1 MISVEEFSFGNLW
14 SFRDVQTLNMSAAK
28 IKSKNSR
35 LDTVNLIPVE
45 NGLSLLKSKAIY
57 GANASGK
64 SNVIKALGVF
74 IRIINTSVKDER
86 VLGIID
92 PFMLSTET
100 EDKPTFFQLVFRLEG
115 IRYRYGF
122 ETDDKSIESE
132 WLFST
137 PSKRE
142 QPLFIREKSQLI
154 EINQT
159 HFPEGQKSI
168 DLVGNDGGGQIFRN
182 NSLFLTSL
190 ASFGFGKLS
199 KRIIEA
205 ISSISIISGLGHQG
219 MYSYAGESLND
230 LEKKRFILDFLQKGD
245 SGIED
250 VYAMDMNSMDL
261 SEGLNDDAQNESK
274 KRKLIV
280 SSRTRFDQNRQAIG
294 KTHLSFGFQESEGT
308 QKMFE
313 LSPFIYAAL
322 KQGTPLVIDEFDAR
336 FHPLLTKKIV
346 ELFNS
351 ESNKGSQLIFIT
363 HDTNLLS
370 ADLLRRDQIDFVEKD
385 RYGASHLYT
394 LVEIKGVRNDASFEK
409 DYIQGK
415 YGAIPF
421 LGDFT
426 SLSDF
431 DYAEEDKSYQGH

>member
-1 MISVEEFSFGNLW
+1 MIEEFTFGNFW
-14 SFRDVQTLNMSAAK
+14 SFKDMQTLNMTAAK

-35 LDTVNLIPVE
+35 LDTVNLIPVDE
-45 NGLSLLKSKAIY
+45 DLGLLKSKAIY

-64 SNVIKALGVF
+64 SIVVKALDTF
-74 IRIINTSVKDER
+74 IRIINDSVKNEK
-86 VLGIID
+86 VLGMID

-100 EDKPTFFQLVFRLEG
+100 EDKPTFFQLIFRMEG
-115 IRYRYGF
+115 IRFRYGF
-122 ETDDKSIESE
+122 EADSKSIKAE

-137 PSKRE
+137 PSIRE
-142 QPLFIREKSQLI
+142 QPLFIREENQII

-168 DLVGNDGGGQIFRN
+168 DLAGDDGGGQIFRG

-190 ASFGFGKLS
+190 ASFGFGKVS

-205 ISSISIISGLGHQG
+205 ITSIAIINGLGHQG
-219 MYSYAGESLND
+219 MYSYAGDSLSD
-230 LEKKRFILDFLQKGD
+230 LAKKKFILEFLKKGD
-245 SGIED
+245 LGIED
-250 VYAMDMNSMDL
+250 LYPVDLNRVDLPEDL
-261 SEGLNDDAQNESK
+261 SDDEKQDLKSK
-274 KRKLIV
+274 KVII
-280 SSRTRFDQNRQAIG
+280 STRTKFDDNQTAIG
-294 KTHLSFGFQESEGT
+294 KGEFSFGFQESEGT

-313 LSPFIYAAL
+313 LSPFIYRAL
-322 KQGTPLVIDEFDAR
+322 KEGTPLIIDEFDAR

-351 ESNKGSQLIFIT
+351 DGNKRSQLIFTT

-421 LGDFT
+421 LGDFS
-426 SLSDF
+426 SLIHF
-431 DYAEEDKSYQGH
+431 E

>member
-1 MISVEEFSFGNLW
+1 MIEEFTFGNFW
-14 SFRDVQTLNMSAAK
+14 SFKDMQTLNMTAAK

-35 LDTVNLIPVE
+35 LDTVNLIPVDE
-45 NGLSLLKSKAIY
+45 DLGLLKSKAIY

-74 IRIINTSVKDER
+74 IRIINNSLKDEK
-86 VLGIID
+86 VLGMID
-92 PFMLSTET
+92 SFMLSTET
-100 EDKPTFFQLVFRLEG
+100 EDKPTFFQLIFRLDG

-122 ETDDKSIESE
+122 EADDKSFKSE

-137 PSKRE
+137 PGKRE
-142 QPLFIREKSQLI
+142 QSLFIREENQLI

-168 DLVGNDGGGQIFRN
+168 DLAGSDNGEQIFRS

-190 ASFGFGKLS
+190 ASFGFGKVS

-205 ISSISIISGLGHQG
+205 ISSISIINGLGHQG
-219 MYSYAGESLND
+219 MYSYAGDSLND
-230 LEKKRFILDFLQKGD
+230 VDKKKFILDFLKKGD
-245 SGIED
+245 FGIED
-250 VYAMDMNSMDL
+250 VYTVDMNNVNLVEDL
-261 SEGLNDDAQNESK
+261 PDEAKQDLKDK
-274 KRKLIV
+274 KMIV
-280 SSRTRFDQNRQAIG
+280 SSRTKFNQNQEATG
-294 KTHLSFGFQESEGT
+294 KSHLSFGFQESEGT

-322 KQGTPLVIDEFDAR
+322 KQGTTLIIDEFDAR

-351 ESNKGSQLIFIT
+351 DGNKTSQLIFTT

-421 LGDFT
+421 LGDFS
-426 SLSDF
+426 SLTDF
-431 DYAEEDKSYQGH
+431 E

>member
-1 MISVEEFSFGNLW
+1 MIEEFSFGNFW
-14 SFRDVQTLNMSAAK
+14 SFKDMQTLNMGAAK
-28 IKSKNSR
+28 IKSKNLR
-35 LDTVNLIPVE
+35 LDTINLIPVDE
-45 NGLSLLKSKAIY
+45 ELSLLKSKAIY

-64 SNVIKALGVF
+64 SNVIKALGLF
-74 IRIINTSVKDER
+74 IRIINNSVKDEK
-86 VLGIID
+86 VLGMID
-92 PFMLSTET
+92 PFMLSSET
-100 EDKPTFFQLVFRLEG
+100 DNKPTFFQMIFRLEG
-115 IRYRYGF
+115 VRYRYGF
-122 ETDDKSIESE
+122 EADDLSVKSE

-137 PSKRE
+137 PNKRE
-142 QPLFIREKSQLI
+142 QSLFIRDENELI

-168 DLVGNDGGGQIFRN
+168 DLAGGDGGGQIFRA

-190 ASFGFGKLS
+190 ASFGFGKVS

-205 ISSISIISGLGHQG
+205 ISSISIINGLGHQG
-219 MYSYAGESLND
+219 MYSYAGDSLND
-230 LEKKRFILDFLQKGD
+230 LEKKKFILDFLKKGD
-245 SGIED
+245 LGIED
-250 VYAMDMNSMDL
+250 VYAMDMNSVDL
-261 SEGLNDDAQNESK
+261 PENLTDDAKQDLK
-274 KRKLIV
+274 KKKMIV
-280 SSRTRFDQNRQAIG
+280 SSRIRFDQNQQIAG
-294 KTHLSFGFQESEGT
+294 KSHLSFAFQESEGT

-351 ESNKGSQLIFIT
+351 EGNKKSQLIFIT

-421 LGDFT
+421 LGDFST
-426 SLSDF
+426 LTDF
-431 DYAEEDKSYQGH
+431 E

>member
-1 MISVEEFSFGNLW
+1 MIEEFSFGNFW
-14 SFRDVQTLNMSAAK
+14 SFKDMQTLNMTAAK

-35 LDTVNLIPVE
+35 LDTVNLIPVDE
-45 NGLSLLKSKAIY
+45 DLSLLKSKAIY

-64 SNVIKALGVF
+64 SNVIKALGAF
-74 IRIINTSVKDER
+74 IRIINDSVKNEKM
-86 VLGIID
+86 LGIID

-100 EDKPTFFQLVFRLEG
+100 DNKPTFFQLIFRLDG
-115 IRYRYGF
+115 IRHRYGF
-122 ETDDKSIESE
+122 EADDKSFKSE

-137 PSKRE
+137 PGIRE
-142 QPLFIREKSQLI
+142 QPLFIREENQLI

-168 DLVGNDGGGQIFRN
+168 DLAGSDNGEQIFRS

-190 ASFGFGKLS
+190 ASFGFGKVS

-205 ISSISIISGLGHQG
+205 ISSISIINGLGHQG
-219 MYSYAGESLND
+219 MYSYAGDSLND
-230 LEKKRFILDFLQKGD
+230 VDKKKFILDFLKKGD
-245 SGIED
+245 LGIED
-250 VYAMDMNSMDL
+250 VYTVDMNNVNLAEDL
-261 SEGLNDDAQNESK
+261 PDEAKQDLKDK
-274 KRKLIV
+274 KMIV
-280 SSRTRFDQNRQAIG
+280 SSRTKFNQNQEATG
-294 KTHLSFGFQESEGT
+294 KSHLSFGFQESEGT

-322 KQGTPLVIDEFDAR
+322 KQGTTLIIDEFDAR

-351 ESNKGSQLIFIT
+351 EGNKKSQLIFTT

-385 RYGASHLYT
+385 RFGASHLYT

-421 LGDFT
+421 LGDFS
-426 SLSDF
+426 SLTDF
-431 DYAEEDKSYQGH
+431 E

>member
-1 MISVEEFSFGNLW
+1 MIEEFSFGNFW
-14 SFRDVQTLNMSAAK
+14 SFKDMQTLNMSAAK
-28 IKSKNSR
+28 IKSKNTQ
-35 LDTVNLIPVE
+35 LDKMNVIPIGDDL
-45 NGLSLLKSKAIY
+45 NLLKSKAIY

-74 IRIINTSVKDER
+74 IRIINTSVKDES

-100 EDKPTFFQLVFRLEG
+100 DDKPTFFQLIFRIDG

-122 ETDDKSIESE
+122 EADDKSIKSE

-137 PSKRE
+137 PNQRE
-142 QPLFIREKSQLI
+142 QPLFIRDKNQLI

-159 HFPEGQKSI
+159 HFQEGQKSI
-168 DLVGNDGGGQIFRN
+168 DLAGSEGDGQIFRN

-190 ASFGFGKLS
+190 ASFGFGKKS
-199 KRIIEA
+199 KRVIEA
-205 ISSISIISGLGHQG
+205 ISSISIINGLGHQG
-219 MYSYAGESLND
+219 MYNYAGDSLND
-230 LEKKRFILDFLQKGD
+230 LKKKRFILDFLKKGD
-245 SGIED
+245 LGIED
-250 VYAMDMNSMDL
+250 IYTMDMNSLDL
-261 SEGLNDDAQNESK
+261 SEDLVNDSK
-274 KRKLIV
+274 KDLKKEKLIV
-280 SSRTRFDQNRQAIG
+280 SSRTRFDHNHQVTG
-294 KTHLSFGFQESEGT
+294 KSHLSFGIQESEGT
-308 QKMFE
+308 LKMFE
-313 LSPFIYAAL
+313 LSPFIYKAL
-322 KQGTPLVIDEFDAR
+322 NEGTPLIIDEFDAR

-351 ESNKGSQLIFIT
+351 KVNQGAQLIFTT

-370 ADLLRRDQIDFVEKD
+370 ADILRRDQIDFVEKD
-385 RYGASHLYT
+385 QHSASHLYT

-426 SLSDF
+426 NLSDF
-431 DYAEEDKSYQGH
+431 DYAKEDKSN

>member
-1 MISVEEFSFGNLW
+1 MIEEFTFGNFW
-14 SFRDVQTLNMSAAK
+14 SFKDMQTLNMTAAK

-35 LDTVNLIPVE
+35 LDTVNLIPVDE
-45 NGLSLLKSKAIY
+45 DLGLLKSKAIY

-74 IRIINTSVKDER
+74 IRIINNSLKDEK
-86 VLGIID
+86 VLGMID
-92 PFMLSTET
+92 SFMLSTET
-100 EDKPTFFQLVFRLEG
+100 EDKPTFFQLIFRLDG

-122 ETDDKSIESE
+122 EADDKSFKSE

-137 PSKRE
+137 PGKRE
-142 QPLFIREKSQLI
+142 QSLFIREENQLI

-168 DLVGNDGGGQIFRN
+168 DLAGSDNGEQIFRS

-190 ASFGFGKLS
+190 ASFGFGKVS

-205 ISSISIISGLGHQG
+205 ISSISIINGLGHQG
-219 MYSYAGESLND
+219 MYSYAGDSLND
-230 LEKKRFILDFLQKGD
+230 VDKKKFILDFLKKGD
-245 SGIED
+245 FGIED
-250 VYAMDMNSMDL
+250 VYTVDMNNVNLVEDL
-261 SEGLNDDAQNESK
+261 PDEAKQDLKDK
-274 KRKLIV
+274 KMIV
-280 SSRTRFDQNRQAIG
+280 SSRTKFNQNQEATG
-294 KTHLSFGFQESEGT
+294 KSHLSFGFQESEGT

-322 KQGTPLVIDEFDAR
+322 KQGTTLIIDEFDAR

-351 ESNKGSQLIFIT
+351 DGNKTSQLIFTT

-370 ADLLRRDQIDFVEKD
+370 ADLLRRDQIDFVERD

-421 LGDFT
+421 LGDFS
-426 SLSDF
+426 SLTDF
-431 DYAEEDKSYQGH
+431 E